1 MLSPLLQVFSASLNR
16 ECQKKSIQVLGVAAR
31 SMTHVVTSA
40 CLDHKYQ
47 DCVAV
52 CPVEA
57 FREMDTYLIID
68 PDECIDCGA
77 CVPECPVEAIF
88 ADTDVPDE
96 EEEWIDKNETESAD
110 APIAEGDSPVLGS

>member
-1 MLSPLLQVFSASLNR
+1 MISFRIKFLSENAKSLQEFLCTFLDRAISD
-16 ECQKKSIQVLGVAAR
+16 

-40 CLDHKYQ
+40 CVGHKYQ

-57 FREMDTYLIID
+57 FKEADTYLVID
-68 PDECIDCGA
+68 PDECIDCAA
-77 CVPECPVEAIF
+77 CVAECPVEAIF

-96 EEEWIDKNETESAD
+96 EMEWIERNETESLELE
-110 APIAEGDSPVLGS
+110 IATGDSPVLAD